1 MSGSHQLAGNRKH
14 LSDVF
19 SLASETGT
27 ATIDQVDGPRWKSV
41 SFESSYNNPV
51 ATTGA
56 VSHNGGQPCH
66 ARLRNLSGSGF
77 EFRVEEWEYLDERHA
92 PETVNYMI
100 VEKGTYETAGG
111 TRIEA
116 GTVSTDET
124 FADVG
129 FTQEFTAPPVVL
141 TQAQT
146 YNGADPIVTRQ
157 RDVSAAGTQVR
168 VQEEEARGRHLAET
182 IGYIVIEPGTGSNDG
197 TSFEAGRT
205 RNTMTD
211 TPQTIGFS
219 QDMGSTPVFLAG
231 MQTFDGPDSSG
242 LRYRNLDGSG
252 VDVFVEEERS
262 ADDETNHTDEVVGYF
277 VIANESLIYAE

>member
-1 MSGSHQLAGNRKH
+1 
-14 LSDVF
+14 
-19 SLASETGT
+19 
-27 ATIDQVDGPRWKSV
+27 
-41 SFESSYNNPV
+41 
-51 ATTGA
+51 
-56 VSHNGGQPCH
+56 
-66 ARLRNLSGSGF
+66 
-77 EFRVEEWEYLDERHA
+77 
-92 PETVNYMI
+92 
-100 VEKGTYETAGG
+100 
-111 TRIEA
+111 
-116 GTVSTDET
+116 
-124 FADVG
+124 
-129 FTQEFTAPPVVL
+129 VVL

-146 YNGADPIVTRQ
+146 YNGGDPIVTRQ

-211 TPQTIGFS
+211 TPRTIGFS

-262 ADDETNHTDEVVGYF
+262 EDDETNHTDEVVGYF